1 MSDSRFTREREG
13 ERGAALVMVLLI
25 GFLLMVVGGG
35 LLMEVTT
42 NTANVTDITS
52 EQQAYY
58 AAESGIQ
65 AAVNVLRDNVT
76 LSDENRIDPT
86 KPVTDKANRI
96 DYLKALNISDSNLA
110 AGVDVNDSVPR
121 LSRWLK
127 YNVIYPDRIGLGDE
141 FYHPNK
147 GYAFK
152 LEISDPDNTG
162 SDVEFSTTGRFFTPD
177 PTSISL
183 ANYGTLTNGYS
194 VQYVPQTSTRVNT
207 AGGAAST
214 SFGTFRV
221 TKHGAGALISSFNR
235 FEIVISMTLPYA
247 GTRVIRGYLTSNVCV
262 LGLCTNPQIIFDSR
276 TFTLQGSKITLTT
289 VGRNSLASLLLD
301 GPPAGFPALLDWAS
315 ALGSSEDN
323 PINATISSPEPL
335 RLLIKSTGFGPR
347 GSKKQLEA
355 IIRKNFFN
363 GISGPGTLTLVGP
376 PSTTACPA
384 CVPAQPATG
393 FVFNPGSSNV
403 ADYSGQDEASTDI
416 IPPVAT
422 TNGSTLDAVS
432 DSVDGLPPHP
442 FNGDVVGVPSDVS
455 NEITST
461 HWLYSPPSV
470 DASVK
475 SFYPLARDSGRY
487 FASGTQP
494 TSFGDNATGTGLTFC
509 DGNCTF
515 TGTGGG
521 ILIVTGTLTL
531 HGSFSFRGMIVVTG
545 KGGVTRQGAGNGEI
559 LGNLI
564 VAPYVNGS
572 VLPSS
577 EPVGISFLA
586 PQYDLSGGGNSSIS
600 YSSSAVGSGL
610 LAVDNFVLGVVEK

>member
-1 MSDSRFTREREG
+1 MQENLPKRNRDG
-13 ERGAALVMVLLI
+13 ERGAALVMVLVI
-25 GFLLMVVGGG
+25 SFLLMAVSAG
-35 LLMEVTT
+35 LLLETTT
-42 NTANVTDITS
+42 NTANVTDATS

-65 AAVNVLRDNVT
+65 AAAYVLRDNVT
-76 LSDENRIDPT
+76 LPDENRIDPT
-86 KPVTDKANRI
+86 KSATDKANRI
-96 DYLKALNISDSNLA
+96 DYLKALNIAESNLA
-110 AGVDVNDSVPR
+110 AGVDPNDSVPR

-127 YNVIYPDRIGLGDE
+127 YNYYAPDRVALGDS
-141 FYHPNK
+141 FYPPND

-162 SDVEFSTTGRFFTPD
+162 SLVGFSTTGRFFIPD
-177 PTSISL
+177 PTDSTL
-183 ANYGTLTNGYS
+183 AKYGDSTNGF
-194 VQYVPQTSTRVNT
+194 VIKYVPQTSTQVNT
-207 AGGAAST
+207 AGGAATS

-221 TKHGAGALISSFNR
+221 TKYGSGALISSYNR

-247 GTRVIRGYLTSNVCV
+247 GTRVIRGYLTANVCV
-262 LGLCTNPQIIFDSR
+262 LGDCTSPKIIFDSR
-276 TFTLQGSKITLTT
+276 TFTLQGSKITLT
-289 VGRNSLASLLLD
+289 SLGGNPIASLLTE
-301 GPPAGFPALLDWAS
+301 GPPPGFQTTLNWAS
-315 ALGSSEDN
+315 SLDSSMDN
-323 PINATISSPEPL
+323 AISGTISSPEPMRL
-335 RLLIKSTGFGPR
+335 RIKSTGYGPR
-347 GSKKQLEA
+347 GATKQLEA

-376 PSTTACPA
+376 PLTSACPT
-384 CVPAQPATG
+384 CIPAQPATS
-393 FVFNPGSSNV
+393 FIFNPGSSNV
-403 ADYSGQDEASTDI
+403 ADYSGQDEVSTDI

-432 DSVDGLPPHP
+432 DSIDGLPPHP

-455 NEITST
+455 TEITSS
-461 HWLYSPPSV
+461 HWLYSPTSV

-487 FASGTQP
+487 FASGVQP
-494 TSFGDNATGTGLTFC
+494 TNFGENATGTGLTFC

-515 TGTGGG
+515 TGSGGG

-545 KGGVTRQGAGNGEI
+545 RGGVTRQGAGNGEI

-564 VAPYVNGS
+564 VAPYVNSG

-577 EPVGISFLA
+577 EPVGTSFLA

-600 YSSSAVGSGL
+600 YSSSAIGSGL

>member
-1 MSDSRFTREREG
+1 MSDPVITTNREG

-35 LLMEVTT
+35 LLIEVTT

-65 AAVNVLRDNVT
+65 AAVYVLRDNVT

-86 KPVTDKANRI
+86 KPATDKANRI

-110 AGVDVNDSVPR
+110 AGVDANDSVPR

-127 YNVIYPDRIGLGDE
+127 YSIFYTDRIGLGDE

-147 GYAFK
+147 GLAFK

-162 SDVEFSTTGRFFTPD
+162 STVQFSTTGKFFTSD
-177 PTSISL
+177 ATSISL
-183 ANYGTLTNGYS
+183 AKYGTLTNGFTVEYI
-194 VQYVPQTSTRVNT
+194 PQTSTQVNT
-207 AGGAAST
+207 AGGAATT
-214 SFGTFRV
+214 SFGSFRV
-221 TKHGAGALISSFNR
+221 TKYGSGALISSFNR

-262 LGLCTNPQIIFDSR
+262 LGVCTDPQIVFDSR
-276 TFTLQGSKITLTT
+276 TFTLQGSKITLT
-289 VGRNSLASLLLD
+289 SLGPNAVPSLLSN
-301 GPPAGFPALLDWAS
+301 GPPAGFPAVFDWAFS
-315 ALGSSEDN
+315 LGASKDN
-323 PINATISSPEPL
+323 SINATISSPEPL
-335 RLLIKSTGFGPR
+335 RLRIKSTGYGPQ
-347 GSKKQLEA
+347 GSSKQLEA

-376 PSTTACPA
+376 PSTTACGS
-384 CVPAQPATG
+384 CTPAQPATS
-393 FVFNPGSSNV
+393 FTFNPGSSNV

-461 HWLYSPPSV
+461 HWLYSPTSV
-470 DASVK
+470 DASIK

-494 TSFGDNATGTGLTFC
+494 TSFGDKATGTGLTFC

-515 TGTGGG
+515 TGSGGG

-531 HGSFSFRGMIVVTG
+531 QGAFSFRGMIIVTG

-564 VAPYVNGS
+564 VAPYVNSG

-577 EPVGISFLA
+577 EPVGTSFLA

>member
-1 MSDSRFTREREG
+1 MSEVKLTRNRDG

-35 LLMEVTT
+35 LLIEVTT

-76 LSDENRIDPT
+76 LSDENRIDPS
-86 KPVTDKANRI
+86 KPATDKANRI
-96 DYLKALNISDSNLA
+96 DYLKALNIADSNLA
-110 AGVDVNDSVPR
+110 AGVDANDSVPR
-121 LSRWLK
+121 LSRWMK
-127 YNVIYPDRIGLGDE
+127 YNAIYPDRIGLGDE

-162 SDVEFSTTGRFFTPD
+162 SIVQFSTTGRFFTPD
-177 PTSISL
+177 ATSISL
-183 ANYGTLTNGYS
+183 ATYGDLTNGFI
-194 VQYVPQTSTRVNT
+194 VQYVPQSSTQVNT
-207 AGGAAST
+207 AGGSATT
-214 SFGTFRV
+214 SFGNFKV
-221 TKHGAGALISSFNR
+221 IKYGAGAPIASFNR

-262 LGLCTNPQIIFDSR
+262 MGLCTPPRIVFDSR
-276 TFTLQGSKITLTT
+276 TFTLQGSKITLT
-289 VGRNSLASLLLD
+289 SLGPNPVASLLSD
-301 GPPAGFPALLDWAS
+301 GPPAGFPATLDWAS
-315 ALGSSEDN
+315 TLGSPKENS
-323 PINATISSPEPL
+323 INATISSPEPL
-335 RLLIKSTGFGPR
+335 RLRIKSTGFGPQ
-347 GSKKQLEA
+347 GSSKQLEA

-376 PSTTACPA
+376 PSTVACPS
-384 CVPAQPATG
+384 CIPIQPATS

-455 NEITST
+455 NEITPS
-461 HWLYSPPSV
+461 HWLYSPTSV
-470 DASVK
+470 DATIK

-487 FASGTQP
+487 FPSGTQP
-494 TSFGDNATGTGLTFC
+494 TSFGDNATGMGLTFC
-509 DGNCTF
+509 DGNCTL
-515 TGTGGG
+515 TGPGGG

-564 VAPYVNGS
+564 VAPYVNSS

-577 EPVGISFLA
+577 EPVGIACLA